1 MEILAYTR
9 QHTSFSRALAKHSFT
24 REVENRSIRS
34 AAVGHEV
41 ALLRVAGGEKLRGP
55 SPNGVRVLLRL

>member
-9 QHTSFSRALAKHSFT
+9 QHTNFSRALAKHSFT

-34 AAVGHEV
+34 AGDCDRNRRLQHH
-41 ALLRVAGGEKLRGP
+41 RGDE
-55 SPNGVRVLLRL
+55 SRSHGQ